1 VVIFVAFD
9 VAGRA
14 VRVRSEQVG
23 RQTAFLLEI
32 ETIADHGAQT
42 AALGPD
48 EALALGRALVLHAT
62 AHLPSA
68 SNVTTSADA
77 LDPNPV
83 VPH

>member
-1 VVIFVAFD
+1 M
-9 VAGRA
+9 
-14 VRVRSEQVG
+14 RVRSEQVG
-23 RQTAFLLEI
+23 RHTAFLLEI

-48 EALALGRALVLHAT
+48 EALALGRALVVHAT
-62 AHLPSA
+62 AHSPSA

-83 VPH
+83 VRH